1 MREIFNVANSK
12 WGTKRMCLSCG
23 QRFFDMRRELIVCP
37 SCDAPFELNSPAR
50 TRRSRAPVARK
61 EAAPPPEPLAATEDG
76 AQTPAEDTEM
86 AAIESEEADSDI
98 EVEVEEKSAETIEDP
113 SELGEDKDDIAE
125 VIEGIEQPKKKDV

>member
-37 SCDAPFELNSPAR
+37 SCDAPVEC
-50 TRRSRAPVARK
+50 K

-98 EVEVEEKSAETIEDP
+98 EVEEESAETIEDP
-113 SELGEDKDDIAE
+113 SELGEDEDDMAE

>member
-1 MREIFNVANSK
+1 MREIFNVANPK

-23 QRFFDMRRELIVCP
+23 QRFYDMRREPIVCP

-50 TRRSRAPVARK
+50 TRRSRAPVERK

-98 EVEVEEKSAETIEDP
+98 EVEVEEESAETIEDP
-113 SELGEDKDDIAE
+113 SELGEDEDDMAE
-125 VIEGIEQPKKKDV
+125 VIEGIEQPEKKDV